1 MVIMERVD
9 NNSFINQ
16 RQNRPIGRAI
26 GMLEKTVNTKHTAQ
40 N

>member
-1 MVIMERVD
+1 MEIMERAD
-9 NNSFINQ
+9 NNSFINR

-26 GMLEKTVNTKHTAQ
+26 KTFEKTVNIKYTAQ